1 MQVVSDKRKLNDD
14 GASKETEATNKN
26 GNSASTSGMRAGQC
40 SQTDRLLLGLWEEHI
55 ARQKELHSD
64 TVSKG

>member
-40 SQTDRLLLGLWEEHI
+40 SQTDRLLLGL
-55 ARQKELHSD
+55 
-64 TVSKG
+64 